1 MGAMDESTGERIKV
15 GDRVRLSHAGMRSA
29 RVVDRAGVVLGIN
42 KSGTQ
47 FRVQWDGS
55 KRGYF
60 LHYTYVEP
68 ADRIE

>member
-1 MGAMDESTGERIKV
+1 MDGSTRGPIKV
-15 GDRVRLSHAGMRSA
+15 GDRVRLSRAGMRSA
-29 RVVDRAGVVLGIN
+29 RIIERAGVVLGVN

-68 ADRIE
+68 TDRIE